1 MEGSTAGSTEGHAW
15 NIILLDGDYYY
26 FDATNGDQ
34 PEFLEGD
41 AVQLA
46 EHKTILYDYLCP
58 FPKEYEMTY
67 TPSSEFTLPE
77 CTATAKNFYVLNRR
91 GIRKYMVQAFSDAKA
106 VENKFAVL
114 IIDVDFFK
122 EYNDT
127 YGHVA
132 GDEFLLAIGGSQIMS
147 VMEAA
152 DKALYDLKKNSKNGF
167 VIVESLQ
174 GEENG

>member
-1 MEGSTAGSTEGHAW
+1 MKFKAASRETVVKRLRKRIELQEESSKRVNMEAW
-15 NIILLDGDYYY
+15 RN
-26 FDATNGDQ
+26 A
-34 PEFLEGD
+34 
-41 AVQLA
+41 
-46 EHKTILYDYLCP
+46 LY
-58 FPKEYEMTY
+58 KRSEYDELTG
-67 TPSSEFTLPE
+67 
-77 CTATAKNFYVLNRR
+77 VLNRR

-106 VENKFAVL
+106 VGNKFAVL

>member
-1 MEGSTAGSTEGHAW
+1 
-15 NIILLDGDYYY
+15 
-26 FDATNGDQ
+26 
-34 PEFLEGD
+34 
-41 AVQLA
+41 
-46 EHKTILYDYLCP
+46 
-58 FPKEYEMTY
+58 
-67 TPSSEFTLPE
+67 
-77 CTATAKNFYVLNRR
+77 
-91 GIRKYMVQAFSDAKA
+91 MVQAFSDAKA
-106 VENKFAVL
+106 VGNKFAVL

-127 YGHVA
+127 YRHVA
-132 GDEFLLAIGGSQIMS
+132 GDEFLLAIGGSQTMS

>member
-1 MEGSTAGSTEGHAW
+1 MKFKAASRETVVKRLRKRIELQEESSKRVNMEAW
-15 NIILLDGDYYY
+15 RNS
-26 FDATNGDQ
+26 
-34 PEFLEGD
+34 
-41 AVQLA
+41 
-46 EHKTILYDYLCP
+46 LY
-58 FPKEYEMTY
+58 KRSEYDELTG
-67 TPSSEFTLPE
+67 
-77 CTATAKNFYVLNRR
+77 VLNRR
-91 GIRKYMVQAFSDAKA
+91 GIRKYMVQVFSDAKA
-106 VENKFAVL
+106 VGNKFAVL

-132 GDEFLLAIGGSQIMS
+132 GDEFLLAIGGSQTMS

>member
-1 MEGSTAGSTEGHAW
+1 MEAW
-15 NIILLDGDYYY
+15 RN
-26 FDATNGDQ
+26 A
-34 PEFLEGD
+34 
-41 AVQLA
+41 
-46 EHKTILYDYLCP
+46 LY
-58 FPKEYEMTY
+58 KRSEYDELTG
-67 TPSSEFTLPE
+67 
-77 CTATAKNFYVLNRR
+77 VLNRR

-152 DKALYDLKKNSKNGF
+152 DKALYDLRIPPGRRKWIKKLKKSARK
-167 VIVESLQ
+167 
-174 GEENG
+174 

>member
-1 MEGSTAGSTEGHAW
+1 MA
-15 NIILLDGDYYY
+15 
-26 FDATNGDQ
+26 DA
-34 PEFLEGD
+34 
-41 AVQLA
+41 
-46 EHKTILYDYLCP
+46 LY
-58 FPKEYEMTY
+58 KRSEYDELT
-67 TPSSEFTLPE
+67 S
-77 CTATAKNFYVLNRR
+77 VLNRR

-114 IIDVDFFK
+114 IIEVDFFK

>member
-1 MEGSTAGSTEGHAW
+1 MKFKAASRETVVKRLRKRIELQEESSKRVNMEAW
-15 NIILLDGDYYY
+15 RN
-26 FDATNGDQ
+26 A
-34 PEFLEGD
+34 
-41 AVQLA
+41 
-46 EHKTILYDYLCP
+46 LY
-58 FPKEYEMTY
+58 KRSEYDELTG
-67 TPSSEFTLPE
+67 
-77 CTATAKNFYVLNRR
+77 VLNRR

-106 VENKFAVL
+106 
-114 IIDVDFFK
+114 VDFFK

-132 GDEFLLAIGGSQIMS
+132 GDEFLLAIGGSQTMS